1 MFVQWMG
8 AMRPLI
14 LTGWMI
20 PEFTKSEFADLAV
33 DFIFRFV
40 WGELPSPDELATYLG
55 PGTPDIKPG
64 RHWSDF
70 ARGWGQ
76 SKDRSRGDLS
86 LAEFCQHYETVE
98 LWFDVQ
104 PNAQLSL
111 VWLLDYFRSYPKT
124 IAKLK
129 FCLVDLAMIEL
140 TQLGRWRPPVVD
152 VTDKELETASAAWQA
167 YRAPTPE
174 ACFDLLGKDLSAL
187 PLLRPVLIDLLEELP
202 SSSTGLGATE
212 MRMLELIARGYS
224 LTNALFH
231 LYQLR
236 QTRIFGEWEYGYLL
250 DGLAFGPKPAVAGLD
265 EELRT
270 LDRKNLRDRHP
281 AYQRSRLSL
290 TEFGKAVLA
299 YKEDFSRHNPVDRWW
314 GGTHL
319 TNDNLWRWNPKLVK
333 PSRRQSERGVP

>member
-1 MFVQWMG
+1 MK
-8 AMRPLI
+8 PLV
-14 LTGWMI
+14 LTGRWT
-20 PEFTKSEFADLAV
+20 PEFMEHDLADLVLDLALF
-33 DFIFRFV
+33 DFV
-40 WGELPSPDELATYLG
+40 WGPQPSSDQLADHLG
-55 PGTPDIKPG
+55 PRTDHHKRKRGAT
-64 RHWSDF
+64 HWSDWEPH
-70 ARGWGQ
+70 RRKHRKHRNG
-76 SKDRSRGDLS
+76 S
-86 LAEFCQHYETVE
+86 LAEFCQQYETVE
-98 LWFDVQ
+98 LWFDVR
-104 PNAQLSL
+104 PDAQLKL
-111 VWLLDYFRSYPKT
+111 IWLLDYFHSYPET
-124 IAKLK
+124 AGKLK
-129 FCLVDLAMIEL
+129 LRLIDLEMSALEKF
-140 TQLGRWRPPVVD
+140 GRWRPPAVD
-152 VTDKELETASAAWQA
+152 VTEKEFETASAAWQA

-202 SSSTGLGATE
+202 SSSTGLGASE

-250 DGLAFGPKPAVAGLD
+250 DGLAFGPRPAVAGLD

-281 AYQRSRLSL
+281 AYLRSRLSI
-290 TEFGKAVLA
+290 TEFGRAVLA
-299 YKEDFSRHNPVDRWW
+299 HKEDFSRHNPIDRWW